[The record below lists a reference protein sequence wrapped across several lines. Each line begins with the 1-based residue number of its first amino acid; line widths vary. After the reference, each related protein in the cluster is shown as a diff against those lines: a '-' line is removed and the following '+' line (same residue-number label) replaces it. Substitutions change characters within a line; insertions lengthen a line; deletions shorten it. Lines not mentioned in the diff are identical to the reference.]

1 MKLVKTILLIVITI
15 VFVSASIDSQNKYI
29 LMNDYTVTIK
39 GTSNLHDWNEKV
51 QIVSGNGAVTQ
62 NADGSFNLDGISIRM
77 KVNSIKSGEGS
88 IMDNKTYSA
97 LKADSYP
104 EIIFTLTAP
113 VKSISSSAE
122 KIIFAKGNLTIAG
135 VTKSVDMQ
143 VKVWMKESGKLT
155 FQGAQI
161 IKMSDYNI
169 SPPSALFGTLKTGN
183 ELTIDFKTNFTIT
196 K

>member
-1 MKLVKTILLIVITI
+1 MKLVKAILLIVITI
-15 VFVSASIDSQNKYI
+15 VFVSATSDNQNKYI
-29 LMNDYTVTIK
+29 LVNDHTVTIR
-39 GTSNLHDWNEKV
+39 GTSNLHSWNEKV
-51 QIVSGNGAVTQ
+51 QIVSGNGTVTQ
-62 NADGSFNLDGISIRM
+62 NKDGSFDLDAISIRM
-77 KVNSIKSGEGS
+77 QVHSIKSDEGS

-104 EIIFTLTAP
+104 EIIFTLTTP

-122 KIIFAKGNLTIAG
+122 KIISAKGNLTIAG
-135 VTKSVDMQ
+135 VTKSVEMQ
-143 VKVWMKESGKLT
+143 VKSWMKEQGKLT

-169 SPPSALFGTLKTGN
+169 NPPTALFGTLKTGN